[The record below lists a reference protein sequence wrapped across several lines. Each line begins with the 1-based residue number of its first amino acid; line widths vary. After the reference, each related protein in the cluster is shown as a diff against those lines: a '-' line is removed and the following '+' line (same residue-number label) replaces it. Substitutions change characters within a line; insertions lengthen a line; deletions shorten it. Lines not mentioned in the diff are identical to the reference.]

1 MKNWQKYLKKIRRK
15 IAEYTATNRLFMSYV
30 ILCVTQTVL
39 IRYLTMGDIS
49 DFRPFILDTALILII
64 GSIGYLIKP
73 KKQFAYFF
81 TWVIIIS
88 LLSTINSIYYT
99 FYLSFTSFGL
109 ILAMAF
115 VSDVSDSLVEKLH
128 WLDFIYLLAPIF
140 FFYSHRLLYKTNYYN
155 YVSKIERGKKMFVG
169 TSLIGVIMIAIV
181 MVGMTATDYSRLHKQ
196 WDREFIV
203 RRFGIIMYQGND
215 LIQTLTLRLNTLFGY
230 DVAARLHR
238 EFFAELALR
247 QTEPNKY
254 TNILK
259 DKNIIFVHMESM
271 QNFLIELEFGGKE
284 VTPVM
289 NQLAKEG
296 MYFSRFYPQISTGT
310 SSDTEF
316 TLLTSLMPALQGIVF
331 TNYHDRD
338 FITIP
343 KILRDQGYFT
353 FSMHGNNGEMWN
365 RNTAHASLG
374 YDKFFHRDYFDCNPS
389 NQVGLGI
396 SDKAFFEQSIAIL
409 EDVEQTHDRY
419 MGTIITLSHHSPF
432 SHLDKYGEFDLSYP
446 TMRFNERTGEYEEVV
461 DPFLEGT
468 RMGNYLKSARY
479 ADEAMGEWIE
489 YIKASDH
496 FKNTVFIFYG
506 DHEAR
511 LNRREFDFLY
521 NYDLTTGAMRDENDP
536 LYIDWDAFQHDLNKN
551 TPLIIWTKDD
561 RLQRQLRSNVDYV
574 MGMLDI
580 MPTIGNMMGFHNP
593 YALGHDIFD
602 IKENNI
608 VIFPNGNF
616 LTKDIYFSNSQD
628 RYILINPN
636 AVIDVGLIERL
647 QQYTNDR
654 LQISHGIIVYDLIK
668 REREKGE
675 E

>member
-1 MKNWQKYLKKIRRK
+1 
-15 IAEYTATNRLFMSYV
+15 
-30 ILCVTQTVL
+30 
-39 IRYLTMGDIS
+39 MGNIS
-49 DFRPFILDTALILII
+49 DFRPLILDTALILII

-81 TWVIIIS
+81 TWVIIIA
-88 LLSTINSIYYT
+88 LLCTINSIYYT

-115 VSDVSDSLVEKLH
+115 ISDVSDSLIEKLR
-128 WLDFIYLLAPIF
+128 WLDFIYLLTPIIF
-140 FFYSHRLLYKTNYYN
+140 FYVHRLLYKTNYYN

-230 DVAARLHR
+230 DVAARRHR

-247 QTEPNKY
+247 PREPNRY
-254 TNILK
+254 TDILK

-271 QNFLIELEFGGKE
+271 QNFLIELEFNDRE
-284 VTPVM
+284 VTPNM
-289 NQLAKEG
+289 NRLAREG

-343 KILRDQGYFT
+343 KILRDKGYYT

-365 RNTAHASLG
+365 RNIAHASLG
-374 YDKFFHRDYFDCNPS
+374 YNTFYHRDFFDSNPD
-389 NQVGLGI
+389 NQIGLGI
-396 SDKAFFEQSIAIL
+396 SDSAFFEQSIPIL
-409 EDVEQTHDRY
+409 EEIEREHSRY
-419 MGTIITLSHHSPF
+419 MGKVITLSHHSPF
-432 SHLDKYGEFDLSYP
+432 SDLDKYGEFDLSYT
-446 TMRFNERTGEYEEVV
+446 TMRFNERTGEYEEVI
-461 DPFLEGT
+461 DPYLEGT
-468 RMGNYLKSARY
+468 RIGNYLKSARY
-479 ADEAMGEWIE
+479 ADQAMGEWIE
-489 YIKASDH
+489 FIQASDY
-496 FKNTVFIFYG
+496 FKDTVFVFYG

-511 LNRREFDFLY
+511 LGRREFYFLY
-521 NYDLTTGAMRDENDP
+521 NYDPVTGTMREPDDP
-536 LYIDWDAFQHDLNKN
+536 LYVDYDVFQHEINKN
-551 TPLIIWTKDD
+551 TPLIIWTKEE
-561 RLQRQLRSNVDYV
+561 RLQRVLRSNIDYV
-574 MGMLDI
+574 MGMIDI
-580 MPTIGNMMGFHNP
+580 MPTIGNMMGFFNP

-602 IKENNI
+602 VRENNV

-616 LTKDIYFSNSQD
+616 ITGDIFFMNSRDQ
-628 RYILINPN
+628 YILINPN
-636 AVIDVGLIERL
+636 AVIEVGLIERL
-647 QQYTNDR
+647 KQYTDER
-654 LQISHGIIVYDLIK
+654 LQISHGIIVHDLIR
-668 REREKGE
+668 RESEKGE
-675 E
+675 EE